1 MSDRWTS
8 PTDEHGRSAVEVK
21 LLDEATPSRPEAD
34 GVAPVLGISETDL
47 DLLDAVNHQLAL
59 DASEDPR
66 PNTPEEDA
74 DDAWLM
80 DRARKRMSMSPA
92 EVRAQ
97 RERDRR

>member
-8 PTDEHGRSAVEVK
+8 PTVEHDRSAVEGK
-21 LLDEATPSRPEAD
+21 ILDEVAPSQPGAD
-34 GVAPVLGISETDL
+34 GVAPVLGVSEADL
-47 DLLDAVNHQLAL
+47 ALLDAVNHQFAL

-66 PNTPEEDA
+66 PNTPDEDA

-80 DRARKRMSMSPA
+80 DRARKRMSMSPG